1 MAAPAPSDEETFVAA
16 FVATPLVQT
25 ALQTR
30 GFAGAG
36 AEASRLPRSLHAVE
50 RRWFAGCAPHRRC
63 PLRLSRWFVLC
74 FD

>member
-30 GFAGAG
+30 GFVGA
-36 AEASRLPRSLHAVE
+36 RLPRSVPAVE
-50 RRWFAGCAPHRRC
+50 RRWFAGCAPRRRC
-63 PLRLSRWFVLC
+63 PLRLSRWFVLW
-74 FD
+74 FN